1 MSMQSEGKDAKGRNY
16 DQATKGGSSSAG
28 SMGAGGTGDIG
39 RMSGRVE
46 GGNAQA
52 ESRTDDLMTSDTEQ
66 EQRQGFRPS
75 EPGAVETGLEGI
87 GTRIGGNPGNRQSG
101 KDGQKYAIAKE
112 VSMSTQEGP
121 KEPKGGADIGGARNQ
136 HNDWG
141 HSDVGAGN
149 KQSESRLDDVV
160 GSDTGAPGEE
170 AGELQTGLGGI
181 ESLSTGNAG
190 SRQSEGDEQTRGE
203 RGGQRN
209 RQ

>member
-16 DQATKGGSSSAG
+16 DQATRDGSSSAA

-39 RMSGRVE
+39 RMSGEVAA
-46 GGNAQA
+46 GNAQSA
-52 ESRTDDLMTSDTEQ
+52 SRTDDLMTSDTEQ

-75 EPGAVETGLEGI
+75 EPGALETGLEGI
-87 GTRIGGNPGNRQSG
+87 GSKIGGDPGNRQA
-101 KDGQKYAIAKE
+101 GQDL
-112 VSMSTQEGP
+112 TG
-121 KEPKGGADIGGARNQ
+121 IGGAGNQ

-141 HSDVGAGN
+141 HSEVGAGN

-160 GSDTGAPGEE
+160 GADTGRPSEE
-170 AGELQTGLGGI
+170 AGELQTGFGGT

-190 SRQSEGDEQTRGE
+190 VPES
-203 RGGQRN
+203 GGRRN